1 MGLFGSGGQ
10 YFIYRVITS
19 EEDSSKT
26 GFPSYRCYGVT
37 RREHRFV
44 ESAAFLVLSGMALWI
59 FAVCVL
65 ALLSFL
71 MAVMDYGSVLAKV
84 FLLGSAATL
93 LVWLNTRLLRKRMRF
108 VRRMR
113 RFCKKNQMSVQ
124 KNKPLLLAFLWEG
137 EQPDFLI
144 DTKEARYA
152 VHFLSI
158 KKRRSALFLEKK
170 DTMKLVSYP
179 LNNIFTVIFG
189 FQPKVRYYPLAPARE
204 GESTAYGREIR
215 RIVLLNPT
223 CREMFEKNSDGMTV
237 PTGSGARFCGYTVY
251 TGSGF
256 LGALEREGA
265 KKPTTKE

>member
-10 YFIYRVITS
+10 YFVYRAITS
-19 EEDSSKT
+19 EDEAT
-26 GFPSYRCYGVT
+26 GEIGVPSYRCYGVT
-37 RREHRFV
+37 RRKHQIV
-44 ESAAFLVLSGMALWI
+44 ETAAFLILSAMALWI
-59 FAVCVL
+59 FGVCIL
-65 ALLSFL
+65 ALLTFFL
-71 MAVMDYGSVLAKV
+71 AVLDFGTVLSKT
-84 FLLGSAATL
+84 FLVGGAILL

-113 RFCKKNQMSVQ
+113 RFCKKNRMNIQ
-124 KNKPLLLAFLWEG
+124 KNKPFLLAFLWEG

-144 DTKEARYA
+144 DTREARYA

-189 FQPKVRYYPLAPARE
+189 FQPKVRYYPLVPVRE

-223 CREMFEKNSDGMTV
+223 CREMFEKNADGMTV
-237 PTGSGARFCGYTVY
+237 PTGSGASFCGYTVY

-256 LGALEREGA
+256 LNALEREA
-265 KKPTTKE
+265 PKKK